1 MPATT
6 IGEARK
12 VPEVES
18 DVDGMCMDRGHFSAT
33 AAAGV
38 GSPSNRERNSCFSL
52 GA

>member
-33 AAAGV
+33 AAVAEASSV
-38 GSPSNRERNSCFSL
+38 FNQV
-52 GA
+52 A